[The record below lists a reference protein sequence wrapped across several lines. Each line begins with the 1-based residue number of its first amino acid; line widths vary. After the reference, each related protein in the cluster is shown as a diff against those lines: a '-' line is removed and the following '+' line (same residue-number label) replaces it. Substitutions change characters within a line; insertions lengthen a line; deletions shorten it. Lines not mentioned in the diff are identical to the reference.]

1 VTFSATPFALQNGS
15 HSADLFRQAVSS
27 LIPPGGGIVTTGDFN
42 VTQTGTTSM
51 GVSVGVGRIWIPG
64 TNVGNV
70 TGGNFSSQAMYYG
83 QNNAPFTA
91 SVTTSDSVNPRIDVV
106 YAAVQDSQYA
116 GASNVGVIAVVA
128 GVPTSGA
135 TYPAN
140 APTIPANAVALAWIN
155 VPAGAASIVNANITQ
170 LAGNNKLF
178 SATSGKAVTDGYW
191 TITGGL
197 VKNTTSGLTQVTAS
211 LQLVRTTAAITINTT
226 DSSLIVGLI
235 PSGFIPTSN
244 QYFIGTSNTD
254 TGARYAE
261 PQLVINTGG
270 TLVGRS
276 TSGGAVTLGIGYT
289 LFISTTWY
297 L

>member
-1 VTFSATPFALQNGS
+1 MTLSTIPFALQNS
-15 HSADLFRQAVSS
+15 AHSADLFRQATSS
-27 LIPPGGGIVTTGDFN
+27 LVPPGGGIVTTGDFA
-42 VTQTGTTSM
+42 VTQTGTPSM

-64 TNVGNV
+64 TNVANV
-70 TGGNFSSQAMYYG
+70 TGGNFSQQAMYYG
-83 QNNAPFTA
+83 QNNSPYTA
-91 SVTTSDSVNPRIDVV
+91 AVTTSDSVNPRIDVV

-116 GASNVGVIAVVA
+116 GTTNAGTIAVVA
-128 GVPTSGA
+128 GVPTTGA
-135 TYPAN
+135 SYPAN
-140 APTIPANAVALAWIN
+140 APTIPANAIALAWIN
-155 VPAGAASIVNANITQ
+155 VPANASSIVNANITQ

-178 SATSGKAVTDGYW
+178 SAVSGKGVTDGYW

-197 VKNTTSGLTQVTAS
+197 VKTTTSGLTQVTAT
-211 LQLVRTTAAITINTT
+211 LQLVRTTAAITIATT
-226 DSSLIVGLI
+226 DGALLVGLV

-276 TSGGAVTLGIGYT
+276 TSGGSITLGVGYT
-289 LFISTTWY
+289 LCISTSWWI
-297 L
+297 